1 MPAQSIDTF
10 LSPPFP
16 KKHAT
21 SLVKHFSKMV
31 EEFQDGEWEN
41 CIAKSGKFVEASL
54 KALFVHVGKAPP
66 TGRGFKADAII
77 NGLAQVPDDGT
88 FHDSIRLTI
97 PRACRFVYDMSSN
110 RGGRHDAG
118 DIDPNEMDANAAVM
132 TCSWI
137 LAEMIRLAQKGAVDL
152 SQANALV
159 ESLVEKKYPLVENV
173 DGRIYFHVPDK
184 SAVDVALLALAYRYP
199 KRMSK
204 QELTETVKRNGF
216 EEKNAK
222 MAVQRISKFVDDD
235 GAGQLRLLAPGLKKA
250 EAVMKQY
257 SA

>member
-1 MPAQSIDTF
+1 MANPTIDTF

-16 KKHAT
+16 KKHVS
-21 SLVKHFSKMV
+21 SLLKHFSKTV
-31 EEFQDGEWEN
+31 GDLQEGEWEN
-41 CIAKSGKFVEASL
+41 CIAKSGKFIEAVL
-54 KALFVHVGKAPP
+54 KALFIYAGQALP
-66 TGRGFKADAII
+66 TGRGFKADFII
-77 NGLAQVPDDGT
+77 NGLAQLPATV
-88 FHDSIRLTI
+88 HDSIRLTI
-97 PRACRFVYDMSSN
+97 PRASRFVYDIASN
-110 RGGRHDAG
+110 RGGRHDA
-118 DIDPNEMDANAAVM
+118 DEIDPNEMDANAVMM

-204 QELTETVKRNGF
+204 QDLTETIERNGF
-216 EEKNAK
+216 AATNAR
-222 MAVQRISKFVDDD
+222 MAVQRVSKYVDDD

-250 EAVMKQY
+250 EEVMKQY

>member
-1 MPAQSIDTF
+1 
-10 LSPPFP
+10 
-16 KKHAT
+16 
-21 SLVKHFSKMV
+21 MV

-41 CIAKSGKFVEASL
+41 CIAKSGKFVEAAL
-54 KALFVHVGKAPP
+54 KALFVHVGKTPP
-66 TGRGFKADAII
+66 GGRGFKADFII
-77 NGLAQVPDDGT
+77 NGLGQVPDDGT

-97 PRACRFVYDMSSN
+97 PGACRFVYGMASN

-137 LAEMIRLAQKGAVDL
+137 LAEMIRVAQKGAVDL
-152 SQANALV
+152 DDARTLV
-159 ESLVEKKYPLVENV
+159 ESLAEKKYPLVENV

-199 KRMSK
+199 RRMSK

-216 EEKNAK
+216 EERNAR

-235 GAGQLRLLAPGLKKA
+235 GAAQLRLLAPGVRKA
-250 EAVMKQY
+250 EALMKQY